1 MCEYTALSKAWPT
14 GLELNDALVG
24 KPVLVLM
31 LHFRHP
37 PQAACSRHFWWKLEH
52 PEICCLCT
60 QAFAKAHWLLL
71 RILFPAAPC
80 RVNLL
85 HVQSQEHNVRLT
97 YTIGRIS
104 VPDWRGCQ
112 AHRMHLAQHVLAQ
125 CWSSRS
131 PGIRLAP
138 AGAAHGSVLSCSHEC
153 AVHTQEEGISQS
165 NLPQEED
172 PQSPAVEV
180 ICLLACISVSRSGDF
195 ANMFV
200 MLQNSMSHLILFCA
214 LFVLWRCA
222 ETLILKPGLCG
233 LTSEDLMSFH
243 GVR

>member
-97 YTIGRIS
+97 YTNELHNWQDFCTRLE
-104 VPDWRGCQ
+104 R
-112 AHRMHLAQHVLAQ
+112 L
-125 CWSSRS
+125 SSSSHASCTARPS
-131 PGIRLAP
+131 
-138 AGAAHGSVLSCSHEC
+138 SVLELKESWYPPGTCRGSTWLST
-153 AVHTQEEGISQS
+153 VL
-165 NLPQEED
+165 LP
-172 PQSPAVEV
+172 
-180 ICLLACISVSRSGDF
+180 
-195 ANMFV
+195 
-200 MLQNSMSHLILFCA
+200 
-214 LFVLWRCA
+214 
-222 ETLILKPGLCG
+222 
-233 LTSEDLMSFH
+233 
-243 GVR
+243 